1 MSDYLDFITNSH
13 SLYNR
18 YYDEWKLCINSW
30 YGGVEYKDAAYL
42 RAYASDMNTSSE
54 TINTYSTNADGVIT
68 GKSRA
73 QVEIGYDQ
81 NAVNR
86 GDINIQAGSFY
97 GEKLENTPV
106 YNFTKL
112 VVSEYN
118 SMLFRTPPQRL
129 LPDTPEIDIFKND
142 VNGESDNL
150 NEFWSQVDLFST
162 IYGVC
167 HVECYKPV
175 GSDIPKWK
183 LHAPTDVTNWEYKY
197 DVNGNLILTRM
208 VIRLES
214 NDYHQVYRYYT
225 DSTVETVWVGADD
238 DYIPPINAEGLE
250 LFDENSYR
258 IVQPNELGYIPVTTV
273 YQSLKVYNG
282 VGSTVI
288 QDVAGIQRSIF
299 GDSAE
304 IYAGITYGSHPTL
317 IVDETTAQMND
328 GMVGAEPGATI
339 QVQSGL
345 TGQSS
350 YVYEFASPDLASLA
364 EIRIIIDS
372 KIDKLSTIAM
382 LRSEDL
388 VKSSRSG
395 EQIEVYDDK
404 LAAMIRKKATN
415 LENAES
421 KCWDMWFDWTNQQR
435 PDDFSIS
442 YNRQFNKRALE
453 QELSEIQKSMQLLH
467 EYEDMFM
474 HSETEQYDIEDYTTE
489 AQAIKV
495 AERLGGTGFHTHT
508 REDGLVTYMPFATHL
523 EYEQAIESTGNGEP
537 ASEQDLQ
544 DTEFLIDMRDKIRMR
559 LKQLLDSST
568 TSNGL

>member
-13 SLYNR
+13 SLYTR

-30 YGGVEYKDAAYL
+30 YGGVEYKDANYL

-73 QVEIGYDQ
+73 KVEIGYDQ
-81 NAVNR
+81 NATNR
-86 GDINIQAGSFY
+86 GEVNIQSGSFY
-97 GEKLENTPV
+97 GEKLENTPI

-129 LPDTPEIDIFKND
+129 LPDTTEVDIFKHD
-142 VNGESDNL
+142 VNGEGDNL
-150 NEFWSQVDLFST
+150 NEFWSQVDLLST

-197 DVNGNLILTRM
+197 DVNGNLILTRI

-225 DSTVETVWVGADD
+225 DNTVETVWVGADD
-238 DYIPPINAEGLE
+238 DYIPPVDAEGLE
-250 LFDENSYR
+250 LFDDNSYR
-258 IVQPNELGYIPVTTV
+258 IVQTNELGYIPVTTV

-339 QVQSGL
+339 QVQAGL

-435 PDDFSIS
+435 PDDFSVS

-467 EYEDMFM
+467 EYEEMFM
-474 HSETEQYDIEDYTTE
+474 RSDRDDYNIPDYTTE
-489 AQAIKV
+489 AEAIKV
-495 AERLGGTGFHTHT
+495 AESLGGTGFHSHT
-508 REDGLVTYMPFATHL
+508 NEDGTVIYMPFATHL
-523 EYEQAIESTGNGEP
+523 EYERAVDASRASESE
-537 ASEQDLQ
+537 SEQDLQ
-544 DTEFLIDMRDKIRMR
+544 DTEFLTDMRDKIRMR